1 MGTPIYAERM
11 KPPTSRLMIL
21 SSNDSIDVLRLLDD
35 RRRLDDL
42 HAENVALDEVGEPD
56 FGFVAD
62 ELACWD

>member
-1 MGTPIYAERM
+1 
-11 KPPTSRLMIL
+11 MIL